1 MEITEDINYFLTNEW
16 NMKQIRYNDR
26 LWFGKY
32 KGVRAH
38 DIMATD
44 PCYFNKFIDEQ
55 KISLDNRL
63 TEKMKKR
70 TNSILNSP
78 RFDYDPPTFPVY
90 DEQVTERVTRYGNE
104 EL

>member
-1 MEITEDINYFLTNEW
+1 
-16 NMKQIRYNDR
+16 
-26 LWFGKY
+26 
-32 KGVRAH
+32 
-38 DIMATD
+38 
-44 PCYFNKFIDEQ
+44 
-55 KISLDNRL
+55 
-63 TEKMKKR
+63 MKKR